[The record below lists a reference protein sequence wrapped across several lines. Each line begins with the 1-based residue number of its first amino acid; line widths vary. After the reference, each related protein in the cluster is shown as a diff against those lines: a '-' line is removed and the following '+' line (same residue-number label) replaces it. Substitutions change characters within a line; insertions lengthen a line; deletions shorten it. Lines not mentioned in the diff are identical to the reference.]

1 MTTRLEILL
10 SQIDPART
18 MDEANRRIDEAL
30 NSFQRPM
37 GTLTKWEDFRKCILR
52 FHQHAEG
59 KILGLVRPFSGD
71 DKFDWGRCIGTL
83 MKAFGKNGEKTAMQ
97 LVCTNVEGG
106 LYRVLCEAGRALA
119 EDYAENWVAG
129 LVWNYW
135 NSLSLA
141 EKLAAPDEYITRFRH
156 VLPSDLIEGNAG
168 RIRAEFPRVLIE
180 HPKLIQR
187 LREAS
192 RR

>member
-1 MTTRLEILL
+1 MSTRLEIVLA
-10 SQIDPART
+10 QIDPART

-59 KILGLVRPFSGD
+59 RILGLSQPFSGD
-71 DKFDWGRCIGTL
+71 DDFDWGRCIGTL
-83 MKAFGKNGEKTAMQ
+83 MKAFGKNGEKAAMELARTGVQ
-97 LVCTNVEGG
+97 AGT
-106 LYRVLCEAGRALA
+106 YHVLREIGKAMA
-119 EDYAENWVAG
+119 ENYAENWIAG

-141 EKLAAPDEYITRFRH
+141 EKLAAPDEYVRRFRD
-156 VLPSDLIEGNAG
+156 VLPSEFTEGNAG
-168 RIRAEFPRVLIE
+168 RIRANFPGVLIE
-180 HPKLIQR
+180 HPRLVQR
-187 LREAS
+187 LREAG